1 MTKKDNE
8 NFKNSTISWIWDND
22 YDDGDV
28 KVRDLCHVTGKY
40 RGSADRDCNITVKLS
55 HKIPIVFHNLRNYD
69 FHLTMQEL
77 SKFNFKINVTP
88 NGLENYLSSSSNSKL
103 DVFQFLSSSLDSLVK
118 NLDRDDFKCF
128 SQEFDSDQQDL
139 VRQKGFSPYEYMSSF
154 EKFKEQ

>member
-8 NFKNSTISWIWDND
+8 NFKNSTKSWIWDND

-55 HKIPIVFHNLRNYD
+55 HKIPVVFHNLRNYN

-128 SQEFDSDQQDL
+128 SEEFDSDQQDL
-139 VRQKGFSPYEYMSSF
+139 VKQKGFSPYEYMSGF

>member
-1 MTKKDNE
+1 MTKKGNE
-8 NFKNSTISWIWDND
+8 DFKNSIKSWVWDND

-28 KVRDLCHVTGKY
+28 KVRDHCHVTGKY
-40 RGSADRDCNITVKLS
+40 RGSAYRDYNITVKLS
-55 HKIPIVFHNLRNYD
+55 HKIPVVFHNLRNYD
-69 FHLTMQEL
+69 LHLIMQEL
-77 SKFNFKINVTP
+77 SKFNIKTNVTP

-139 VRQKGFSPYEYMSSF
+139 VKQKGFSSY
-154 EKFKEQ
+154 